1 MKRVCAHIHGFH
13 LYHAIDNLRDNRL
26 KWLNLRLLIENF
38 TKPDVHSI
46 EKIYYFSAYATW
58 KEQAYHRHL
67 AYTKALKHT
76 GIETVMGQFKEK
88 DRACKKCGAKWKGHE
103 EKETDVKIAL
113 QLLDD
118 AYQDKYDTAII
129 VSQDSDLFPAIRLV
143 KDRFPDNRSK
153 SLHRPIC
160 GTVKKWQKLSA
171 ENSLGKFNKF
181 TLNVRYFLKFYSV
194 QITNQSCAVPENT
207 VGNNTL
213 HPVFGIYQSD
223 FLSESVK

>member
-1 MKRVCAHIHGFH
+1 MKRVCAYIDGFN

-26 KWLNLRLLIENF
+26 KWLDLRLLIENF

-58 KEQAYHRHL
+58 KEQAYSRHR

-76 GIETVMGQFKEK
+76 GIDTVMGQFKEK
-88 DRACKKCGAKWKGHE
+88 DRACRKCGAKWKGHE
-103 EKETDVKIAL
+103 EKETDVNIAL

-143 KDRFPDNRSK
+143 KDRFPDKQIKIITPPNMRHSK
-153 SLHRPIC
+153 EMAKVVGR
-160 GTVKKWQKLSA
+160 KQ
-171 ENSLGKFNKF
+171 LGKIQQIHIERSLFPKVLF
-181 TLNVRYFLKFYSV
+181 GADKKPVVRRPGKYSR
-194 QITNQSCAVPENT
+194 
-207 VGNNTL
+207 
-213 HPVFGIYQSD
+213 
-223 FLSESVK
+223 K